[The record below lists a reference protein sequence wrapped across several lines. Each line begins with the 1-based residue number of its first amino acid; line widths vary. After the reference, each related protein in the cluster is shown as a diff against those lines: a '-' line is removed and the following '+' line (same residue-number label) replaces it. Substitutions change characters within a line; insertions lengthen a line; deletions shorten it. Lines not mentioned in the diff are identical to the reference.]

1 MVLGVGNTVLSE
13 TDKVPGLTEV
23 TLCWGKTDA
32 AKGKNKMISDASER
46 KKGSE
51 RQEVD
56 KKGLWV
62 APVETGWSESLSWGG
77 EGSVRRSPS
86 REREARAGIWWKQAV
101 AEGTEGLRQK

>member
-13 TDKVPGLTEV
+13 IDKVPGLTEV

-51 RQEVD
+51 RRWIKRD
-56 KKGLWV
+56 C
-62 APVETGWSESLSWGG
+62 GWLQL
-77 EGSVRRSPS
+77 
-86 REREARAGIWWKQAV
+86 KQAGQRASPGAGKV
-101 AEGTEGLRQK
+101 ASVEVQVERGRRAPGSGGSKLWQREQRG